1 MLNSNQSTRQAQP
14 ATEARQADVAHT
26 TIIAGSSILLGLAA
40 ALLALGIFG
49 FLAFSFGRGVFLRLD
64 QEALGGAY
72 LLRSRAGW
80 LTPLMATATMLGSI
94 PGLFVQAIV
103 VAALLWWRKPTGWRS
118 SLALLLITL
127 LGASL
132 LFWLLKNQFA
142 RPRPHLFPSP
152 YAMST
157 FSFPSGHSTTAA
169 AFYGGLLV
177 IAARSTKRKRRIAL
191 ALLAACMVVLIGVSR
206 LYFSVHYPTDV
217 LGGFCAGLA
226 WLVAVQT
233 SWRGIE
239 WRRDRAGFRIQD
251 SEVRSQGAEKDV

>member
-1 MLNSNQSTRQAQP
+1 MLKSNQTTRTAQS
-14 ATEARQADVAHT
+14 AAEARQADVAHT

-49 FLAFSFGRGVFLRLD
+49 FLAFSFGRGAFLRLD

-80 LTPLMATATMLGSI
+80 LTPLMAAATMLGTI
-94 PGLFVQAIV
+94 YGLVVQAIV
-103 VAALLWWRKPTGWRS
+103 VAALLWWRRPTGWRS

-127 LGASL
+127 IGSSL

-152 YAMST
+152 YALST

-169 AFYGGLLV
+169 AFYGGLLA
-177 IAARSTKRKRRIAL
+177 IATRSNRRWRRIAL
-191 ALLAACMVVLIGVSR
+191 AVLAAAMVVLIGVSR

-217 LGGFCAGLA
+217 LGGFCAGVA

-239 WRRDRAGFRIQD
+239 WRRGRAGFRSQKG
-251 SEVRSQGAEKDV
+251 EVRSQGAEKDI